1 MRTTAKQI
9 SPGKR
14 RFLYASDGPLRKGV
28 RASPKFPDF
37 YQDFLIDGYMAAI

>member
-9 SPGKR
+9 SPAK
-14 RFLYASDGPLRKGV
+14 LRCLNMRLTVPSRVK
-28 RASPKFPDF
+28 AAPKFPDS